1 MSANQVPAN
10 QSPLHDGLSVDVE
23 DFFHV
28 EAFSDRISPDSW
40 PNFPSRVRGNTHRI
54 LDFFAE
60 YGHRATFFI
69 LGWVAE
75 RDPALIREI
84 AEAGHE
90 LACHSYAHRRVDRL
104 TPQQFREDLRRARD
118 TIENAS
124 GVKVVGYRA
133 PTFSIVRESLWGLDI
148 LAEEGFLYD
157 SSIFPTHHDHYG
169 FPQAPRFPIRA
180 ELNSGATICEIPMS
194 TVRVCGMNLPV
205 GGGGYLRI
213 LPMFYTRWAVRH
225 LQSTLRRPVN
235 VYIHPWEFD
244 PEQPRLEGSWKS
256 RLRHYRGLDK
266 TLPRM
271 RELLAGGKFGTLH
284 DLILSLDQSG
294 ALPQYSL
301 DFIERGQRKV
311 AKRLVSVSAFK

>member
-1 MSANQVPAN
+1 MRVAEEREFIVSAAQILAN
-10 QSPLHDGLSVDVE
+10 KNPLRNGLSVDVE

-28 EAFSDRISPDSW
+28 EAFSDRVSPDSW
-40 PNFPSRVRGNTHRI
+40 PDFPSRVRANTHRI
-54 LDFFAE
+54 LDLFAE
-60 YGHRATFFI
+60 HGHRATFFI

-75 RDPALIREI
+75 REPALIREI

-90 LACHSYAHRRVDRL
+90 LACHSYAHRRVDKL

-118 TIENAS
+118 TVENTT
-124 GVKVVGYRA
+124 GIRVVGYRA
-133 PTFSIVRESLWGLDI
+133 PTFSIVRKSLWGLDI

-157 SSIFPTHHDHYG
+157 SSIFPIHHDHYG
-169 FPQAPRFPIRA
+169 FPEAPRFPFRA
-180 ELNSGATICEIPMS
+180 KLASGARICEIPMS

-213 LPMFYTRWAVRH
+213 LPMFYTRLAVRH
-225 LQSTLRRPVN
+225 LQKTLGRPVI

-271 RELLAGGKFGTLH
+271 NELLTGGNFGTLQDMILALDRSG
-284 DLILSLDQSG
+284 DLPLCSLG
-294 ALPQYSL
+294 PA
-301 DFIERGQRKV
+301 
-311 AKRLVSVSAFK
+311 VSD